1 MVGVLAWVGAASQ
14 SSGVSLGSLVEA
26 GANCVPAALCFL
38 GLGALLFATFPRLSG
53 GGALALVGI
62 AFLWELLGALVS
74 APTWLLALSPF
85 HHVAAVP
92 QSAFDVQGA
101 LVMIVVALAAA
112 VAAVEVFIRRDLQ
125 SG

>member
-1 MVGVLAWVGAASQ
+1 VGV
-14 SSGVSLGSLVEA
+14 
-26 GANCVPAALCFL
+26 
-38 GLGALLFATFPRLSG
+38 
-53 GGALALVGI
+53 

-92 QSAFDVQGA
+92 QSAFDTQGA
-101 LVMIVVALAAA
+101 LVMIAVAVGAA